1 MNKYNFQTYIDF
13 GASKIR
19 IGIFDYELPKNNLYN
34 QIECISNFDKEK
46 LNIDTSKNLIN
57 KLIQSSEKELNLHIK
72 NIILMIDAPDV
83 QSFDFSI
90 KKNLDSKSSF
100 FEDIK
105 FLLQDAR
112 QLAQKN
118 NEKKIIIHTIIEKII
133 IDEKVYNEIPNNNI
147 NYKSIALEL
156 KFICISELFYN
167 TIIKHFK
174 LIHIEVDSILCSS
187 YVKSLNYNQY
197 FKEYNKK
204 TFLDIGYKKSCVTV
218 FDKDKLI
225 LFRKI
230 PLGGNHITQD
240 ISKVLDIEFDEAEQ
254 IKQSL
259 NKMEATFSDNSKEEL
274 FSNKILSASI
284 KNNISLDLLKKVI
297 HARIDEIFNL
307 SFQNIKFDEILGKN
321 DKSILILTGD
331 GSKILDKNS
340 IYIEN
345 LSEYF
350 HEINFFEENSETIC
364 MSGINYNKKNN
375 NFEVK
380 IIPKKIKKS
389 GFFEKLFHIFN

>member
-19 IGIFDYELPKNNLYN
+19 IGVFDYELPKNNLYN

-72 NIILMIDAPDV
+72 NITLMIDAPDV

-133 IDEKVYNEIPNNNI
+133 IDDKIYNELPNNNI

-156 KFICISELFYN
+156 KFIYISEIFYN

-174 LIHIEVDSILCSS
+174 LIHIEVDNILCSS
-187 YVKSLNYNQY
+187 YVKSSNYNQY

-204 TFLDIGYKKSCVTV
+204 TFLDIGYKKSCVTI

-225 LFRKI
+225 LFRTI

-259 NKMEATFSDNSKEEL
+259 NKKEATFSDNSKEEL

-321 DKSILILTGD
+321 DKCILILTGD

-345 LSEYF
+345 FSEYF

>member
-1 MNKYNFQTYIDF
+1 MSKYNFQTYIDF
-13 GASKIR
+13 GSSKIR

-34 QIECISNFDKEK
+34 EIECLSNFDLQK
-46 LNIDTSKNLIN
+46 LNLDTSKKLIN
-57 KLIQSSEKELNLHIK
+57 KLIQDSEKDLSFHIK
-72 NIILMIDAPDV
+72 NITLMIDAPDM

-90 KKNLDSKSSF
+90 KRNLDSKNSF

-133 IDEKVYNEIPNNNI
+133 IDEKIYKELPDDNI

-156 KFICISELFYN
+156 KFIYISEKFYD
-167 TIIKHFK
+167 TIVKHFK

-197 FKEYNKK
+197 FNQYNKK

-218 FDKDKLI
+218 FDKEKLI
-225 LFRKI
+225 LFKTI
-230 PLGGNHITQD
+230 PLGGNHISQD
-240 ISKVLDIEFDEAEQ
+240 ISKVLDIEFIEAEK

-259 NKMEATFSDNSKEEL
+259 NKKEAIFSDNSKEEL
-274 FSNKILSASI
+274 FSNKVLSSSI

-297 HARIDEIFNL
+297 HARIDEIFKL
-307 SFQNIKFDEILGKN
+307 SIQNIKFNEIFNKN
-321 DKSILILTGD
+321 DKSILVLTGE

-340 IYIEN
+340 IYLEN
-345 LSEYF
+345 YSEYF
-350 HEINFFEENSETIC
+350 NEINFFEESTETIC
-364 MSGINYNKKNN
+364 VSGINFNKKNN
-375 NFEVK
+375 NHEVK
-380 IIPKKIKKS
+380 VIPKKIKKS

>member
-19 IGIFDYELPKNNLYN
+19 IGVFDYELPKNNLYN
-34 QIECISNFDKEK
+34 QIACISNFDKEK

-72 NIILMIDAPDV
+72 NITLMIDAPDV

-100 FEDIK
+100 LEDIK

-133 IDEKVYNEIPNNNI
+133 IDDKIYNELPNNNI

-156 KFICISELFYN
+156 KFIYISEIFYN
-167 TIIKHFK
+167 TIIRHFK

-187 YVKSLNYNQY
+187 YVKSSNYNQY

-204 TFLDIGYKKSCVTV
+204 TFLDIGYKKSCVTI

-225 LFRKI
+225 LFRTI

-259 NKMEATFSDNSKEEL
+259 NKKEATFSDNSREEL

-321 DKSILILTGD
+321 DKCILILTGD

-345 LSEYF
+345 FSEHF

>member
-1 MNKYNFQTYIDF
+1 MEERSLKQKEL
-13 GASKIR
+13 KI
-19 IGIFDYELPKNNLYN
+19 FFPKELFL
-34 QIECISNFDKEK
+34 I
-46 LNIDTSKNLIN
+46 LIN

-72 NIILMIDAPDV
+72 NITLMIDAPDV

-133 IDEKVYNEIPNNNI
+133 IDDKIYNELPNNNI

-156 KFICISELFYN
+156 KFIYISEIFYN

-187 YVKSLNYNQY
+187 YVKSSNYNQY

-204 TFLDIGYKKSCVTV
+204 TFLDIGYKKSCVTI

-225 LFRKI
+225 LFKTI

-259 NKMEATFSDNSKEEL
+259 NKKEATFSDNSKEEL

-307 SFQNIKFDEILGKN
+307 SFQNIKFDEILGKK
-321 DKSILILTGD
+321 DKCILILTGD

-345 LSEYF
+345 FSEYF

>member
-13 GASKIR
+13 GSSKIR
-19 IGIFDYELPKNNLYN
+19 MGVFDYELPKNNLYN
-34 QIECISNFDKEK
+34 QIECISNFDIEK
-46 LNIDTSKNLIN
+46 LNLDTSKNLIN
-57 KLIQSSEKELNLHIK
+57 KIIQSSEKELDLHIK
-72 NIILMIDAPDV
+72 NITLMIDAPDV

-90 KKNLDSKSSF
+90 KKNHNAKSSL

-118 NEKKIIIHTIIEKII
+118 NYKKIIIHTIIEKII
-133 IDEKVYNEIPNNNI
+133 VDEKIYNEFPNDNI
-147 NYKSIALEL
+147 DYKSIALEL
-156 KFICISELFYN
+156 KFIYISEIFYN

-174 LIHIEVDSILCSS
+174 LIHIEVDSVLCSS

-197 FKEYNKK
+197 FNEYNKK

-218 FDKDKLI
+218 FDKEKLI
-225 LFRKI
+225 LFKTI
-230 PLGGNHITQD
+230 PLGGNHITKD
-240 ISKVLDIEFDEAEQ
+240 ISKVLDIEFVEAEH

-259 NKMEATFSDNSKEEL
+259 NKKEATFSDNSQEEL
-274 FSNKILSASI
+274 FSNKLLSSSI

-307 SFQNIKFDEILGKN
+307 SFQNIKFDEILNKN
-321 DKSILILTGD
+321 DKSILVLTGE

-345 LSEYF
+345 YSEF
-350 HEINFFEENSETIC
+350 FNEINFFEENEETIC
-364 MSGINYNKKNN
+364 TSGINFDKKNN
-375 NFEVK
+375 NYEVK

>member
-1 MNKYNFQTYIDF
+1 MRYFDF
-13 GASKIR
+13 EPQ
-19 IGIFDYELPKNNLYN
+19 FNNLYN

-46 LNIDTSKNLIN
+46 LNIDTSKNLTIN

-72 NIILMIDAPDV
+72 NITLMIDAQDV

-90 KKNLDSKSSF
+90 KKNLEFKSSF

-133 IDEKVYNEIPNNNI
+133 IDEKIYNQLPNNNI

-156 KFICISELFYN
+156 KFIYISETFYN

-174 LIHIEVDSILCSS
+174 LIHIEVDNILCSS
-187 YVKSLNYNQY
+187 YVKSSNYNQY

-204 TFLDIGYKKSCVTV
+204 TFLDIGYKKSCVTI

-225 LFRKI
+225 LFRTI

-259 NKMEATFSDNSKEEL
+259 NKKEATFSDNSKR
-274 FSNKILSASI
+274 
-284 KNNISLDLLKKVI
+284 
-297 HARIDEIFNL
+297 RIIFK
-307 SFQNIKFDEILGKN
+307 QN
-321 DKSILILTGD
+321 S
-331 GSKILDKNS
+331 
-340 IYIEN
+340 
-345 LSEYF
+345 
-350 HEINFFEENSETIC
+350 
-364 MSGINYNKKNN
+364 
-375 NFEVK
+375 
-380 IIPKKIKKS
+380 
-389 GFFEKLFHIFN
+389 

>member
-72 NIILMIDAPDV
+72 NITLMIDAPDV

-156 KFICISELFYN
+156 KFIYISELFYN

-254 IKQSL
+254 IKKSL

-274 FSNKILSASI
+274 FSNKILNASI

>member
-1 MNKYNFQTYIDF
+1 MK
-13 GASKIR
+13 
-19 IGIFDYELPKNNLYN
+19 
-34 QIECISNFDKEK
+34 
-46 LNIDTSKNLIN
+46 
-57 KLIQSSEKELNLHIK
+57 
-72 NIILMIDAPDV
+72 
-83 QSFDFSI
+83 
-90 KKNLDSKSSF
+90 
-100 FEDIK
+100 
-105 FLLQDAR
+105 
-112 QLAQKN
+112 
-118 NEKKIIIHTIIEKII
+118 KKIIIHTIIEKII

-156 KFICISELFYN
+156 KFIYISVLFYN
-167 TIIKHFK
+167 AIIKHFK

>member
-19 IGIFDYELPKNNLYN
+19 IGVFDYELPKNNLYN
-34 QIECISNFDKEK
+34 QIVCISNFDKEK

-72 NIILMIDAPDV
+72 NITLMIDAPDV

-100 FEDIK
+100 FDDIK

-133 IDEKVYNEIPNNNI
+133 IDDKIYNELPNNNI

-156 KFICISELFYN
+156 KFIYISEIFYN

-187 YVKSLNYNQY
+187 YVKSSNYNQY

-218 FDKDKLI
+218 FDEDKLI
-225 LFRKI
+225 LFRTI

-254 IKQSL
+254 IKKSL
-259 NKMEATFSDNSKEEL
+259 NKKEATFSDNSKEEL

-307 SFQNIKFDEILGKN
+307 SFQNIKFDEILGKK
-321 DKSILILTGD
+321 DKCILILTGD
-331 GSKILDKNS
+331 GSKILDKKS

-345 LSEYF
+345 FSEYF

>member
-19 IGIFDYELPKNNLYN
+19 IGVFDYELPKNNLYN

-133 IDEKVYNEIPNNNI
+133 IDEKIYNEIPNNNI

-156 KFICISELFYN
+156 KFIYISVLFYN
-167 TIIKHFK
+167 AIIKHFK

-254 IKQSL
+254 IKKSL

-274 FSNKILSASI
+274 FSNKILNASI

>member
-156 KFICISELFYN
+156 KFIYISELFYN

>member
-19 IGIFDYELPKNNLYN
+19 IGVFDYELPKNNLYN
-34 QIECISNFDKEK
+34 QIVCISNFDKEK

-72 NIILMIDAPDV
+72 NITLMIDAPDV

-133 IDEKVYNEIPNNNI
+133 IDDKIYNELPNNNI

-156 KFICISELFYN
+156 KFIYISEIFYN

-174 LIHIEVDSILCSS
+174 LIHIEVDNILCSS
-187 YVKSLNYNQY
+187 YVKSSNYNQY

-204 TFLDIGYKKSCVTV
+204 TFLDIGYKKSCVTI

-225 LFRKI
+225 LFRTI

-259 NKMEATFSDNSKEEL
+259 NKKEATFSDNSKEEL

-321 DKSILILTGD
+321 DKCILILTGD

-345 LSEYF
+345 FSEYF

>member
-19 IGIFDYELPKNNLYN
+19 IGVFDYELPKNNLYN
-34 QIECISNFDKEK
+34 QIACISNFDKEK

-72 NIILMIDAPDV
+72 NITLMIDAPDV

-100 FEDIK
+100 LEDIK

-133 IDEKVYNEIPNNNI
+133 IDDKIYNELPNNNI

-156 KFICISELFYN
+156 KFIYISEIFYN
-167 TIIKHFK
+167 TIIRHFK

-187 YVKSLNYNQY
+187 YVKSSNYNQY

-204 TFLDIGYKKSCVTV
+204 TFLDIGYKKSCVTI

-225 LFRKI
+225 LFRTI

-240 ISKVLDIEFDEAEQ
+240 ISKVLDIEFEEAEQ

-259 NKMEATFSDNSKEEL
+259 NKKEATFSDNSREEL

-321 DKSILILTGD
+321 DKCILILTGD

-345 LSEYF
+345 FSEHF

>member
-19 IGIFDYELPKNNLYN
+19 IGVFDYELPKNNLYN
-34 QIECISNFDKEK
+34 QIACISNFDKEK

-72 NIILMIDAPDV
+72 NITLMIDAPDV

-133 IDEKVYNEIPNNNI
+133 IDDKIYNELPNNNI

-156 KFICISELFYN
+156 KFIYISEIFYN

-174 LIHIEVDSILCSS
+174 LIHIEVDNILCSS
-187 YVKSLNYNQY
+187 YVKSSNYNQY

-204 TFLDIGYKKSCVTV
+204 TFLDIGYKKSCVTI

-225 LFRKI
+225 LFRTI

-259 NKMEATFSDNSKEEL
+259 NKKEATFSDNSKEEL

-307 SFQNIKFDEILGKN
+307 SFQNIKFDEILGKK
-321 DKSILILTGD
+321 DKCILILTGD

-345 LSEYF
+345 FSEYF

>member
-19 IGIFDYELPKNNLYN
+19 IGVFDYELPKNNLYN

-72 NIILMIDAPDV
+72 NITLMIDAPDV

-100 FEDIK
+100 FDDIK

-133 IDEKVYNEIPNNNI
+133 IDDKIYNELPNNNI

-156 KFICISELFYN
+156 KFIYISEIFYN

-187 YVKSLNYNQY
+187 YVKSSNYNQY

-204 TFLDIGYKKSCVTV
+204 TFLDIGYKKSCVTI

-225 LFRKI
+225 LFRTI

-259 NKMEATFSDNSKEEL
+259 NKKEATFSDNSKEEL

-307 SFQNIKFDEILGKN
+307 SFQNIKFDEILRKN

-331 GSKILDKNS
+331 GSKILDKKS

-345 LSEYF
+345 FSEYF

-380 IIPKKIKKS
+380 IVPKKMKKS

>member
-19 IGIFDYELPKNNLYN
+19 IGVFDYELPKNNLYN
-34 QIECISNFDKEK
+34 QIVCISNFDKEK

-72 NIILMIDAPDV
+72 NITLMIDAPDV

-100 FEDIK
+100 FDDIK

-133 IDEKVYNEIPNNNI
+133 IDDKIYNELPNNNI

-156 KFICISELFYN
+156 KFIYISEIFYN

-187 YVKSLNYNQY
+187 YVKSSNYNQY

-218 FDKDKLI
+218 FDEDKLI
-225 LFRKI
+225 LFRTI

-254 IKQSL
+254 IKKSL
-259 NKMEATFSDNSKEEL
+259 NKKEATFSDNSKEEL

-307 SFQNIKFDEILGKN
+307 SFQNIKFDEILRKN

-345 LSEYF
+345 FSEYF

>member
-19 IGIFDYELPKNNLYN
+19 IGVFDYELPKNNLYN
-34 QIECISNFDKEK
+34 QIVCISNFDKEK

-72 NIILMIDAPDV
+72 NITLMIDAPDV

-100 FEDIK
+100 FDDIK

-133 IDEKVYNEIPNNNI
+133 IDDKIYNELPNNNI

-156 KFICISELFYN
+156 KFIYISEIFYN

-174 LIHIEVDSILCSS
+174 LIHIEVDNILCSS
-187 YVKSLNYNQY
+187 YVKSSNYNQY

-218 FDKDKLI
+218 FDEDKLI
-225 LFRKI
+225 LFRTI

-254 IKQSL
+254 IKKSL
-259 NKMEATFSDNSKEEL
+259 NKKEATFSDNSKEEL

-307 SFQNIKFDEILGKN
+307 SFQNIKFDEILRKN

-345 LSEYF
+345 FSEYF

>member
-1 MNKYNFQTYIDF
+1 M
-13 GASKIR
+13 
-19 IGIFDYELPKNNLYN
+19 
-34 QIECISNFDKEK
+34 
-46 LNIDTSKNLIN
+46 
-57 KLIQSSEKELNLHIK
+57 
-72 NIILMIDAPDV
+72 
-83 QSFDFSI
+83 
-90 KKNLDSKSSF
+90 
-100 FEDIK
+100 
-105 FLLQDAR
+105 
-112 QLAQKN
+112 
-118 NEKKIIIHTIIEKII
+118 
-133 IDEKVYNEIPNNNI
+133 
-147 NYKSIALEL
+147 
-156 KFICISELFYN
+156 
-167 TIIKHFK
+167 
-174 LIHIEVDSILCSS
+174 
-187 YVKSLNYNQY
+187 
-197 FKEYNKK
+197 
-204 TFLDIGYKKSCVTV
+204 
-218 FDKDKLI
+218 
-225 LFRKI
+225 
-230 PLGGNHITQD
+230 GGNHITQD

-254 IKQSL
+254 IKKSL
-259 NKMEATFSDNSKEEL
+259 NKKEATFSDNSKEEL

-307 SFQNIKFDEILGKN
+307 SFQNIKFDEILRKN

-345 LSEYF
+345 FSEYF

>member
-1 MNKYNFQTYIDF
+1 MITNYQ
-13 GASKIR
+13 KI
-19 IGIFDYELPKNNLYN
+19 ICTIKL
-34 QIECISNFDKEK
+34 ICISNFDKEK

-72 NIILMIDAPDV
+72 NITLMIDAPDV

-100 FEDIK
+100 LEDIK

-118 NEKKIIIHTIIEKII
+118 NEKNIIIHTIIEKII
-133 IDEKVYNEIPNNNI
+133 IDDKIYNELPNNNI

-156 KFICISELFYN
+156 KFIYISEIFYN

-187 YVKSLNYNQY
+187 YVKSSNYNQY

-204 TFLDIGYKKSCVTV
+204 TFLDIGYKKSCVTI

-225 LFRKI
+225 LFRTI

-259 NKMEATFSDNSKEEL
+259 NKKEATFSDNSKEEL

-321 DKSILILTGD
+321 DKCILILTGD

-345 LSEYF
+345 FSEYF

>member
-19 IGIFDYELPKNNLYN
+19 IGVFDYELPKNNLYN
-34 QIECISNFDKEK
+34 QIVCISNFDKEK

-72 NIILMIDAPDV
+72 NITLMIDAPDV

-100 FEDIK
+100 FDDIK

-133 IDEKVYNEIPNNNI
+133 IDDKIYNELPNNNI

-156 KFICISELFYN
+156 KFIYISEIFYN

-187 YVKSLNYNQY
+187 YVKSSNYNQY

-204 TFLDIGYKKSCVTV
+204 TFLDIGYKKSCVTI

-225 LFRKI
+225 LFRTI

-259 NKMEATFSDNSKEEL
+259 NKKEATFSDNSKEEL

-297 HARIDEIFNL
+297 HARIDEIFN
-307 SFQNIKFDEILGKN
+307 FIFKNIKFDEILGKK
-321 DKSILILTGD
+321 DKCILILTGD

-345 LSEYF
+345 FSEYF

>member
-19 IGIFDYELPKNNLYN
+19 IGVFDYELPKNNLYN
-34 QIECISNFDKEK
+34 QIVCISNFDKEK

-72 NIILMIDAPDV
+72 NITLMIDAPDV

-100 FEDIK
+100 FDDIK

-133 IDEKVYNEIPNNNI
+133 IDDKIYNELPNNNI

-156 KFICISELFYN
+156 KFIYISEIFYN

-174 LIHIEVDSILCSS
+174 LIHIEVDNILCSS
-187 YVKSLNYNQY
+187 YVKSSNYNQY

-204 TFLDIGYKKSCVTV
+204 TFLDIGYKKSCVTI

-225 LFRKI
+225 LFRTI

-259 NKMEATFSDNSKEEL
+259 NKKEATFSDNSKEEL

-307 SFQNIKFDEILGKN
+307 SFQNIKFDEILRKN

-345 LSEYF
+345 FSEYF

>member
-1 MNKYNFQTYIDF
+1 MNNYNFQTYIDF
-13 GASKIR
+13 GSSKIR
-19 IGIFDYELPKNNLYN
+19 IGVFDYELPKNNLYN
-34 QIECISNFDKEK
+34 QIDCISNFDKEK

-72 NIILMIDAPDV
+72 NITLMIDAPDV

-100 FEDIK
+100 FDDIK

-112 QLAQKN
+112 QLAQKD

-133 IDEKVYNEIPNNNI
+133 IDQKVYNELPNDNI
-147 NYKSIALEL
+147 NYKSIAIEL
-156 KFICISELFYN
+156 KFIYISEIFYN
-167 TIIKHFK
+167 TIINHFK
-174 LIHIEVDSILCSS
+174 LIHIEVDDILCSS

-218 FDKDKLI
+218 FDRDKLI
-225 LFRKI
+225 LFRTI

-240 ISKVLDIEFDEAEQ
+240 VSKVLDIEFDEAEQ

-259 NKMEATFSDNSKEEL
+259 NKKEATFSDNSKEEL
-274 FSNKILSASI
+274 FSNKVLSASI

-307 SFQNIKFDEILGKN
+307 SFQNIKFDQICEKN
-321 DKSILILTGD
+321 DKSILVLTGN

-345 LSEYF
+345 FSEYF

-380 IIPKKIKKS
+380 IIPKKLKKS

>member
-156 KFICISELFYN
+156 KFIYISELFYN

-350 HEINFFEENSETIC
+350 HEISFFEENSETIC

>member
-19 IGIFDYELPKNNLYN
+19 IGVFDYELPKNNLYN
-34 QIECISNFDKEK
+34 QIVCISNFDKEK

-72 NIILMIDAPDV
+72 NITLMIDAPDV

-100 FEDIK
+100 FDDIK

-133 IDEKVYNEIPNNNI
+133 IDDKIYNELPNNNI

-156 KFICISELFYN
+156 KFIYISEIFYN

-187 YVKSLNYNQY
+187 YVKSSNYNQY

-218 FDKDKLI
+218 FDEDKLI
-225 LFRKI
+225 LFRTI

-254 IKQSL
+254 IKKSL
-259 NKMEATFSDNSKEEL
+259 NKKEATFSDNSKEEL

-321 DKSILILTGD
+321 DKCILILTGD

-345 LSEYF
+345 FSEYF

>member
-19 IGIFDYELPKNNLYN
+19 IGVFDYELPKNNLYN
-34 QIECISNFDKEK
+34 QIACISNFDKEK

-72 NIILMIDAPDV
+72 NITLMIDAPDV

-100 FEDIK
+100 LEDIK

-133 IDEKVYNEIPNNNI
+133 IDDKIYNELPNNNI

-156 KFICISELFYN
+156 KFIYISEIFYN
-167 TIIKHFK
+167 TIIRHFK

-187 YVKSLNYNQY
+187 YVKSSNYNQY

-204 TFLDIGYKKSCVTV
+204 TFLDIGYKKSCVTI

-225 LFRKI
+225 LFRTI

-240 ISKVLDIEFDEAEQ
+240 ISKVLDIKFDEAEQ

-259 NKMEATFSDNSKEEL
+259 NKKEATFSDNSREEL

-321 DKSILILTGD
+321 DKCILILTGD

-345 LSEYF
+345 FSEHF

>member
-19 IGIFDYELPKNNLYN
+19 IGVFDYELPKNNLYN

-72 NIILMIDAPDV
+72 NITLMIDAPDV

-100 FEDIK
+100 FDDIK

-133 IDEKVYNEIPNNNI
+133 IDDKIYNELPNNNI

-156 KFICISELFYN
+156 KFIYISEIFYN

-187 YVKSLNYNQY
+187 YVKSSNYNQY

-218 FDKDKLI
+218 FDEDKLI
-225 LFRKI
+225 LFRTI

-254 IKQSL
+254 IKKSL
-259 NKMEATFSDNSKEEL
+259 NKKEATFSDNSKEEL

-307 SFQNIKFDEILGKN
+307 SFQNIKFDEILRKN

-345 LSEYF
+345 FSEYF

>member
-19 IGIFDYELPKNNLYN
+19 IGVFDYELPKNNLYN

-72 NIILMIDAPDV
+72 NITLMIDAPDV

-133 IDEKVYNEIPNNNI
+133 IDDKIYNELPNNNI

-156 KFICISELFYN
+156 KFIYISEIFYN

-174 LIHIEVDSILCSS
+174 LIHIEVDNILCSS
-187 YVKSLNYNQY
+187 YVKSSNS
-197 FKEYNKK
+197 
-204 TFLDIGYKKSCVTV
+204 IS
-218 FDKDKLI
+218 KLI
-225 LFRKI
+225 LDFS
-230 PLGGNHITQD
+230 
-240 ISKVLDIEFDEAEQ
+240 ISI
-254 IKQSL
+254 
-259 NKMEATFSDNSKEEL
+259 NL
-274 FSNKILSASI
+274 FSF
-284 KNNISLDLLKKVI
+284 
-297 HARIDEIFNL
+297 FNETV
-307 SFQNIKFDEILGKN
+307 F
-321 DKSILILTGD
+321 SILINFKGTLLTT
-331 GSKILDKNS
+331 KPILVIFSTKFFAEPSIIGTSSEFNS
-340 IYIEN
+340 TTALSTPKTYIADIRCSIVDTLAPN
-345 LSEYF
+345 S
-350 HEINFFEENSETIC
+350 FEMVVHRFALTTLKTFGMIKLLFCKS
-364 MSGINYNKKNN
+364 
-375 NFEVK
+375 VLLK
-380 IIPKKIKKS
+380 IIPEFGDD
-389 GFFEKLFHIFN
+389 GFIVILTFFPE

>member
-19 IGIFDYELPKNNLYN
+19 IGVFDYELPKNNLYN
-34 QIECISNFDKEK
+34 QIVCISNFDKEK

-72 NIILMIDAPDV
+72 NITLMIDAPDV

-100 FEDIK
+100 FDDIK

-133 IDEKVYNEIPNNNI
+133 IDDKIYSELPNNNI

-156 KFICISELFYN
+156 KFIYISEIFYN

-187 YVKSLNYNQY
+187 YVKSSNYNQY

-225 LFRKI
+225 LFRTI

-254 IKQSL
+254 IKKSL
-259 NKMEATFSDNSKEEL
+259 NKKEATFSDNSKEEL

-307 SFQNIKFDEILGKN
+307 SFQNIKFDEILRKN

-345 LSEYF
+345 FSEYF